1 MTRMRLAP
9 MRRQAAYCGDAAV
22 NSRDPRRAKAPSA
35 MVPGRKERSERPRA
49 GRDGRR
55 LAAIAFTDIVG
66 YSILMASDERRTH
79 ARWMSILEEIIRP
92 QAAKHHGVI
101 VKSTGDGVLAE
112 FPSALDAV
120 EWAQAVQAAV
130 AEQRGSEGAEDLIAL
145 RIAIHIGEVVTGR
158 SDIYGDGVNLAA
170 RLQEHAPP
178 GGIILSE
185 TARELLRGT
194 VGAAARDL
202 GLLRLKNFE
211 GPVRAYA
218 LDPPRPALAVPV
230 AALETTLP
238 SIAVLPFSNL
248 GGDPKNEYFAD
259 GVVEDIIMSLAGLRE
274 LMVISR
280 ASTLFYSGRQPD
292 PREVGRGLG
301 VRYVLTGSI
310 RRLGGTVRLSSQLCE
325 AATGAALWA
334 EQMEVGTEELFEVQD
349 RIVSKIVGGIA
360 PNVRGAELQRAMR
373 KRPEVFTAYDHTL
386 RALELISSLDRLTFP
401 QARIFLERAMEED
414 PKFAMAFAWAA
425 RWHSI
430 NVGQGWSHDWKSDA
444 DEAAK
449 LALRAIDLD
458 KGNALALATY
468 GHVRS
473 FLFHECESALVYFDR
488 ALAACPNLSLAW
500 MLSSGTMSYLGHG
513 REAVER
519 AERGIRLSPFDR
531 QLYIHYGLLGI
542 GHYASGNYEE
552 ALKWAR
558 VSASENPAFT
568 STLRFLIVAL
578 AAVDHIEEAR
588 EIGRRLMAQDP
599 GFRLSTYASVTN
611 PFCDPVLREACV
623 SHLRKAG
630 LPE

>member
-1 MTRMRLAP
+1 
-9 MRRQAAYCGDAAV
+9 
-22 NSRDPRRAKAPSA
+22 
-35 MVPGRKERSERPRA
+35 MVPARKERSDRPRA

-92 QAAKHHGVI
+92 QAARHHGVI

-130 AEQRGSEGAEDLIAL
+130 AEQREAEGGEDLIAL
-145 RIAIHIGEVVTGR
+145 RIAIHIGEVVSGR

-194 VGAAARDL
+194 VGSAARDL

-218 LDPPRPALAVPV
+218 LDPPTPALAVPLST
-230 AALETTLP
+230 LETTLP
-238 SIAVLPFSNL
+238 SIAVLPFWNL

-259 GVVEDIIMSLAGLRE
+259 GIVEDIIMSLASLRE

-292 PREVGRGLG
+292 PREVGRALG

-310 RRLGGTVRLSSQLCE
+310 RRFASTVRVSSQLCE

-334 EQMEVGTEELFEVQD
+334 EQMEVRTDELFEVQD
-349 RIVSKIVGGIA
+349 RIVAGIVAGIA
-360 PNVRGAELQRAMR
+360 PNVRSAELQRAMR
-373 KRPEVFTAYDHTL
+373 KRPEVFTAYDHRL
-386 RALELISSLDRLTFP
+386 RALDIIGSLDRSAFQ
-401 QARIFLERAMEED
+401 QARAFLQQAMDEA

-430 NVGQGWSHDWKSDA
+430 HVGQGWSQDWKADA
-444 DEAAK
+444 NEAAR
-449 LALRAIDLD
+449 LALHAMELD
-458 KGNALALATY
+458 KSNALALATY

-473 FLFHECESALVYFDR
+473 FLFHECESGLVYFDR
-488 ALAACPNLSLAW
+488 ALSACPNFSLAW
-500 MLSSGTMSYLGHG
+500 ILSSGTLSYMARG

-519 AERGIRLSPFDR
+519 AERAVRLSPFDR
-531 QLYIHYGLLGI
+531 NLYIYYGFLSMA
-542 GHYASGNYEE
+542 HYAAGAYEE

-558 VSASENPAFT
+558 VSASENQAYT
-568 STLRFLIVAL
+568 STLRVLAVAL
-578 AAVDHIEEAR
+578 AALDRVEEAR
-588 EIGRRLMAQDP
+588 EIGGRLLAQDP
-599 GFRLSTYASVTN
+599 SFRVSTYARTRN
-611 PFCDPVLREACV
+611 PFCDPTLSDACL

>member
-1 MTRMRLAP
+1 
-9 MRRQAAYCGDAAV
+9 
-22 NSRDPRRAKAPSA
+22 
-35 MVPGRKERSERPRA
+35 MVPARKERSERPRA
-49 GRDGRR
+49 GRDRRR

-92 QAAKHHGVI
+92 EAARHHGVI

-120 EWAQAVQAAV
+120 EWAQAVQVGVAA
-130 AEQRGSEGAEDLIAL
+130 QRGTEGAEDLIAL
-145 RIAIHIGEVVTGR
+145 RIAIHIGEVVSGR

-230 AALETTLP
+230 STLETTLP
-238 SIAVLPFSNL
+238 SIAVLPFWNL

-259 GVVEDIIMSLAGLRE
+259 GVVDDIIMSLAGLRE

-292 PREVGRGLG
+292 PREVGRALG

-310 RRLGGTVRLSSQLCE
+310 RRLGGTVRVSSQLCE

-360 PNVRGAELQRAMR
+360 PNVRSAELQRAMR
-373 KRPEVFTAYDHTL
+373 KRPEVFTAYD
-386 RALELISSLDRLTFP
+386 
-401 QARIFLERAMEED
+401 
-414 PKFAMAFAWAA
+414 
-425 RWHSI
+425 
-430 NVGQGWSHDWKSDA
+430 SH
-444 DEAAK
+444 
-449 LALRAIDLD
+449 
-458 KGNALALATY
+458 
-468 GHVRS
+468 
-473 FLFHECESALVYFDR
+473 
-488 ALAACPNLSLAW
+488 AACPRGAQQTRSHEFPAGPGLPRTGDGRGREFRHGRSPGRRVGTASMSGRAGRRIGRPTPARPRGWRCAPSTSTRAMRWRSRPTVTCARSCSTNARARFSISIAPSPRARTSLLPGSCRAA
-500 MLSSGTMSYLGHG
+500 TMSYLGRG

-519 AERGIRLSPFDR
+519 AERAIRLSPFDR

-558 VSASENPAFT
+558 VSASENPAYH
-568 STLRFLIVAL
+568 LDAPFLIVAL
-578 AAVDHIEEAR
+578 AALDRIEEAR
-588 EIGRRLMAQDP
+588 EIGRRLLAQDP
-599 GFRLSTYASVTN
+599 SFRVSTYASVTN
-611 PFCDPVLREACV
+611 PFCDPTVSEACM

>member
-1 MTRMRLAP
+1 MARMRLAQ

-22 NSRDPRRAKAPSA
+22 NSRDPRRAKARSA
-35 MVPGRKERSERPRA
+35 MVPARKERSDRPRA
-49 GRDGRR
+49 RRDGRR

-92 QAAKHHGVI
+92 EAAKHHGVI

-130 AEQRGSEGAEDLIAL
+130 AEQRGTEGAEDLIAL
-145 RIAIHIGEVVTGR
+145 RIAIHIGEVVSGR
-158 SDIYGDGVNLAA
+158 SDIYGDGVNLTA

-230 AALETTLP
+230 STLETTLP
-238 SIAVLPFSNL
+238 SIAVLPFWNL

-310 RRLGGTVRLSSQLCE
+310 RRLGGTVRVSSQLCE

-386 RALELISSLDRLTFP
+386 RALELISSLDRSTFP
-401 QARIFLERAMEED
+401 QARDLPRTGDGRGPEVR
-414 PKFAMAFAWAA
+414 
-425 RWHSI
+425 H
-430 NVGQGWSHDWKSDA
+430 G
-444 DEAAK
+444 
-449 LALRAIDLD
+449 LRL
-458 KGNALALATY
+458 GGALAQHQCRA
-468 GHVRS
+468 G
-473 FLFHECESALVYFDR
+473 LVAR
-488 ALAACPNLSLAW
+488 LE
-500 MLSSGTMSYLGHG
+500 GRRRRG
-513 REAVER
+513 REAGAARHRPRQRQR
-519 AERGIRLSPFDR
+519 AGARDLRPRALVPVPRMRECARLLRSRPRRLPEPLPRLD
-531 QLYIHYGLLGI
+531 
-542 GHYASGNYEE
+542 
-552 ALKWAR
+552 ALKRDDELSRAR
-558 VSASENPAFT
+558 TGGGGTCRARDKAVAVRPPALHP
-568 STLRFLIVAL
+568 LRFARRSAITR
-578 AAVDHIEEAR
+578 AATMKKR
-588 EIGRRLMAQDP
+588 
-599 GFRLSTYASVTN
+599 
-611 PFCDPVLREACV
+611 
-623 SHLRKAG
+623 
-630 LPE
+630 

>member
-1 MTRMRLAP
+1 
-9 MRRQAAYCGDAAV
+9 
-22 NSRDPRRAKAPSA
+22 
-35 MVPGRKERSERPRA
+35 MVS
-49 GRDGRR
+49 
-55 LAAIAFTDIVG
+55 
-66 YSILMASDERRTH
+66 
-79 ARWMSILEEIIRP
+79 
-92 QAAKHHGVI
+92 
-101 VKSTGDGVLAE
+101 
-112 FPSALDAV
+112 
-120 EWAQAVQAAV
+120 
-130 AEQRGSEGAEDLIAL
+130 
-145 RIAIHIGEVVTGR
+145 GR

-230 AALETTLP
+230 STLETTLP
-238 SIAVLPFSNL
+238 SIAVLPFWNL

-292 PREVGRGLG
+292 PREVGRALG

-310 RRLGGTVRLSSQLCE
+310 RRLGGTVRVSSQLCE

-360 PNVRGAELQRAMR
+360 PNVRSAELQRAMR
-373 KRPEVFTAYDHTL
+373 KRPEVFTAYDHML
-386 RALELISSLDRLTFP
+386 RALELISSLDR
-401 QARIFLERAMEED
+401 RISRRPASSSNRRWKRTRTS
-414 PKFAMAFAWAA
+414 PWPFAWAA

-430 NVGQGWSHDWKSDA
+430 NVGQGWSQDWKADA
-444 DEAAK
+444 GEAAR

-473 FLFHECESALVYFDR
+473 FLFHECESALFYFDR

-500 MLSSGTMSYLGHG
+500 ILSSGDDELSRARTGG
-513 REAVER
+513 RGAC
-519 AERGIRLSPFDR
+519 G
-531 QLYIHYGLLGI
+531 
-542 GHYASGNYEE
+542 
-552 ALKWAR
+552 AR
-558 VSASENPAFT
+558 DE
-568 STLRFLIVAL
+568 IVAL
-578 AAVDHIEEAR
+578 RPRPVHLLRFPRDGPLR
-588 EIGRRLMAQDP
+588 QRQ
-599 GFRLSTYASVTN
+599 LS
-611 PFCDPVLREACV
+611 
-623 SHLRKAG
+623 RKR
-630 LPE
+630 

>member
-1 MTRMRLAP
+1 
-9 MRRQAAYCGDAAV
+9 
-22 NSRDPRRAKAPSA
+22 
-35 MVPGRKERSERPRA
+35 MVPARKERSERPRA
-49 GRDGRR
+49 GRDRRR

-92 QAAKHHGVI
+92 EAARHHGVI

-120 EWAQAVQAAV
+120 EWAQAVQV
-130 AEQRGSEGAEDLIAL
+130 GVPRSAEPKGAEDLIAL
-145 RIAIHIGEVVTGR
+145 RIAIHIGEVVSGR

-230 AALETTLP
+230 STLETTLP
-238 SIAVLPFSNL
+238 SIAVLPFWNL

-259 GVVEDIIMSLAGLRE
+259 GVVDDIIMSLAGLRE

-292 PREVGRGLG
+292 PREVGRALG

-310 RRLGGTVRLSSQLCE
+310 RRLGGTVRVSSQLCE

-360 PNVRGAELQRAMR
+360 PNVRSAELQRAMR
-373 KRPEVFTAYDHTL
+373 KRPEVFTAYDCML
-386 RALELISSLDRLTFP
+386 RALEVLSKLDRTNFP
-401 QARIFLERAMEED
+401 QARVFLDQAMQHD
-414 PKFAMAFAWAA
+414 ANFAMPFAWAA

-430 NVGQGWSHDWKSDA
+430 NIGQGWSQDWKADA
-444 DEAAK
+444 GEAAR

-458 KGNALALATY
+458 KGNAVALATY

-473 FLFHECESALVYFDR
+473 FLFQECESALFYFDR
-488 ALAACPNLSLAW
+488 ALSACPNLALAW
-500 MLSSGTMSYLGHG
+500 ILSSATMSYLGRG
-513 REAVER
+513 REAIER
-519 AERGIRLSPFDR
+519 AERALRLSPFDR
-531 QLYIHYGLLGI
+531 DLYVCYGFLAMA
-542 GHYASGNYEE
+542 HYASGNFEE
-552 ALKWAR
+552 ALRWGR
-558 VSASENPAFT
+558 VSASENPGYT
-568 STLRFLIVAL
+568 STLRGLIVAL
-578 AAVDHIEEAR
+578 AALDRLEEAR
-588 EIGRRLMAQDP
+588 EIGRRLLAQDP
-599 GFRLSTYASVTN
+599 SFRVSIYASITI
-611 PFCDPVLREACV
+611 PFCDPTVREACV
-623 SHLRKAG
+623 AHLRKAE